1 MDNRTVKVILW
12 GTPIGYLHQMDNGL
26 IGFQYDEFFL
36 NSGIE
41 VSPLKMPLSKLTYS
55 FPSLSEQTFKGL
67 PGMVADSLPD
77 KFGNI
82 VIKNYLKS
90 LGRDESSLSVIE
102 RLCYTGK
109 RGMGALEYEP
119 NIDIGNTTDE
129 IDLDALTKLASE
141 ILSEKEKIH
150 IKYDEQMIAQ
160 LMQSGSSV
168 GGARAKTLIAWN
180 PQTNDIRSGQISAG
194 AGYEYWLLKF
204 DDVKNNKDHDAEPDD
219 GEYTKIEYAYYLMA
233 KSAGIEMNECRLFKE
248 NGRSHFM
255 TKRFD
260 RIDKTGEKIHMQSL
274 CAIAHMDFNVPR
286 EYSYSDAIRVMRELR
301 LPHNDYLQL
310 YKRMLFNDYAK
321 NYDDH
326 TKNIAFLMNKKG
338 VWSLAPAFDVTFSF
352 RKDSIW
358 VSEHQMLI
366 NGKSSD
372 ISANDYLSVA
382 NDAGIKKSEA
392 ADAEEQIREAIS
404 KWDYYA
410 EAAELTK
417 SKTDIINEMLKR

>member
-1 MDNRTVKVILW
+1 MDNKTVKVNLW

-26 IGFQYDEFFL
+26 IGFQYDELFL
-36 NSGIE
+36 TSGIE
-41 VSPLKMPLSKLTYS
+41 VSPLKMPLSKSTYS

-90 LGRDESSLSVIE
+90 LGRDENSLSVIE

-141 ILSEKEKIH
+141 ILSEKERIH
-150 IKYDEQMIAQ
+150 IKYDEHMIAQ

-233 KSAGIEMNECRLFKE
+233 KAAGIEMNECRLFKE

-301 LPHNDYLQL
+301 LPHKDYLQM

-366 NGKSSD
+366 NGKSGD
-372 ISANDYLSVA
+372 ITANDYLAVA

-392 ADAEEQIREAIS
+392 AESEEQIREAIS
-404 KWDYYA
+404 KWNYYA
-410 EAAELTK
+410 EEAELTK